1 MAEVESAKSSV
12 KKYTGSY
19 YMTFEIGYL
28 NKKLYYQMFVQ
39 NNHI

>member
-12 KKYTGSY
+12 KNTGNY
-19 YMTFEIGYL
+19 YITFKIGYL